1 VGIATAPLPEA
12 EVHFPCVPAVT
23 NTITKQRFTAGMTLT
38 TAVCLGTILL
48 IPLFS
53 SVAADLAR
61 AQSDSGD
68 GGRALAHY
76 ELGGAPAR
84 RLKLSSELAEISG
97 LALTQDGRLLAHGDE
112 RGTIWQID
120 PATGEVGK
128 RFGFGSHGH
137 LLHGDFEDIQVVGQ
151 RIFLVTSSGK
161 IFEGREA
168 EDGVVIDALPR
179 SAGLGGACEVEG
191 LAFDPSSNSLLLLC
205 KQVWSKRW
213 RGVVVILAVSIET
226 WRFEPEPR
234 ILIRERALEQVTGA
248 KRFHG
253 SAIVRH
259 PRTGTYLLL
268 AGPEQAYAEIDTK
281 GLVLGGGRLP
291 AEFHRQ
297 SEGIAI
303 GPDLTLFISDEAAG
317 KHATLT
323 AYAYHR

>member
-1 VGIATAPLPEA
+1 
-12 EVHFPCVPAVT
+12 
-23 NTITKQRFTAGMTLT
+23 MTLT
-38 TAVCLGTILL
+38 TAVGIGTILL
-48 IPLFS
+48 IPLS
-53 SVAADLAR
+53 CSVGADTAR
-61 AQSDSGD
+61 AQSDSGK
-68 GGRALAHY
+68 GGSALAHY

-97 LALTQDGRLLAHGDE
+97 IGFTEDGRLLTHGDE

-137 LLHGDFEDIQVVGQ
+137 LLHGDFEDIQVVDQ

-168 EDGVVIDALPR
+168 VDGAVIDALPR

-191 LAFDPSSNSLLLLC
+191 LAFDPSSKSLLLLC
-205 KQVWSKRW
+205 KQVLSKRW
-213 RGVVVILAVSIET
+213 RGVVVILAVSIDT
-226 WRFEPEPR
+226 WRFEPQPR

-268 AGPEQAYAEIDTK
+268 AGPQHAYAEVRTT
-281 GLVLGGGRLP
+281 GEVLAGGRLP
-291 AEFHRQ
+291 TELHPQ
-297 SEGIAI
+297 PEGIAI

-317 KHATLT
+317 KRATLT